1 MNLNQWAIQW
11 GVPFE
16 AVEDL
21 RRAFGVATDPGN
33 LAQVA
38 AGQSEAA
45 AQAAVRLEAS
55 RLGGRLWRNNRGA
68 CYDDRGNFIRYG
80 LGNDSDKL
88 DKLIKSHDLI
98 GIKPIRIGSEHVG
111 LIIGQFWS
119 RERKPPG
126 WRYSGTDREVSQLK
140 WAELVLSLGGDVCFA
155 TGEGTLK

>member
-1 MNLNQWAIQW
+1 MNLNQWAIKW

-55 RLGGRLWRNNRGA
+55 RLGHRLWRNNSGA
-68 CYDDRGNFIRYG
+68 CYDEKGNFTRYG
-80 LGNDSDKL
+80 LGNDSEKL
-88 DKLIKSHDLI
+88 NKIFKTPDL
-98 GIKPIRIGSEHVG
+98 VG
-111 LIIGQFWS
+111 VKRVVIQPEQVGQVFGQILM
-119 RERKPPG
+119 REMKPPG
-126 WRYSGTDREVSQLK
+126 WQFTGTDREAAQLRCLEFV
-140 WAELVLSLGGDVCFA
+140 ASMGGDACFA
-155 TGEGTLK
+155 TGEGTL